1 MVRGVLCTSTVQV
14 VCMIDIYIYIDIYIL
29 VVVRG
34 VYTAIYTRHESV
46 CVWAWHGMRGAVCE
60 KGVISFSVY

>member
-1 MVRGVLCTSTVQV
+1 MYKHDVGSLH
-14 VCMIDIYIYIDIYIL
+14 DIYIRYIYIYIL

-34 VYTAIYTRHESV
+34 IYTAIYTRQESV

-60 KGVISFSVY
+60 KGVISFSVD